1 MQTKIIE
8 RYFFFGL
15 MLATLLFTFFIFR
28 PFWVV
33 MVLGISF
40 SIVLDPIYKWFQK
53 LRLPDSVASFLTV
66 CIFTIVL
73 CGPLLGIGVMV
84 FKQSENVYSSVV
96 ESGNTGEFITSAG
109 NSINQYLPEGVT
121 FDINERVSDF
131 ISYVS
136 SNITNIFKSTISAFF
151 SFVLMLLIIFYF
163 LKDGERWKRSIIALS
178 PLDDKDDDKIINHLS
193 SAVKAVMEGY
203 LFIALV
209 QGILMGF
216 GLWLFN
222 IPNPALW
229 GVVAAVCSLLP
240 TVGTAL
246 VSVPAIIFLFATGSN
261 GSAVGLLIWSVVV
274 VGLIDNFLSPM
285 IVGKKISISPLLI
298 LFSVLGGISLLGPVG
313 VLIGPLSV
321 SLFYTLISIYRNEF
335 RQTTTV

>member
-1 MQTKIIE
+1 
-8 RYFFFGL
+8 
-15 MLATLLFTFFIFR
+15 MLATLLFTFFILR

-53 LRLPDSVASFLTV
+53 IRLPDSIASFLTV

-73 CGPLLGIGVMV
+73 CGPLLGIGVMA
-84 FKQSENVYSSVV
+84 FKQSEDVYSSEVQ
-96 ESGNTGEFITSAG
+96 SGNTGEFITSAG

-121 FDINERVSDF
+121 FDVNERVSDF

-163 LKDGERWKRSIIALS
+163 LKDGARWKKSIIALS

-274 VGLIDNFLSPM
+274 VGLIDNFLSPL

-335 RQTTTV
+335 RQTTTI